1 MAVKKTEEIKEETV
15 DTTSTEYWAEKV
27 KITLPFDPN
36 SPDDQSEFV
45 SVNDKRYQ
53 IMRGEEVE
61 VPRFVAEVL
70 KQSQEAE
77 KEAFLRRMK
86 MSREYEEEAKKRMG

>member
-1 MAVKKTEEIKEETV
+1 
-15 DTTSTEYWAEKV
+15 
-27 KITLPFDPN
+27 
-36 SPDDQSEFV
+36 
-45 SVNDKRYQ
+45 
-53 IMRGEEVE
+53 MRGEEVE

-86 MSREYEEEAKKRMG
+86 MSREYEEEAKRRMG

>member
-1 MAVKKTEEIKEETV
+1 MAVKKTEDIKEETV

-27 KITLPFDPN
+27 KITVPFDPN
-36 SPDDQSEFV
+36 SDDQSLFV